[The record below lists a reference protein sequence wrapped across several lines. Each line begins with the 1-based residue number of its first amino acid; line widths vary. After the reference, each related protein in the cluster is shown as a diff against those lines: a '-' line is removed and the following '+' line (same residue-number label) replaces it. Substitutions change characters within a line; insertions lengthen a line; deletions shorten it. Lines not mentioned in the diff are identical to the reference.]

1 MVPVSCGES
10 ISTPFARVAQELTG
24 IHFKFLSCPHLVH
37 RIPPVIRT
45 SQRLSTA
52 LCTATPQVTRRN
64 SENTSDDRHHNHS
77 VFSRRPSVNPEF
89 PPRPCRP
96 AQPAPPR
103 APPKRP
109 PLPQPRRPREPHP
122 QLARARPR
130 PSPSRPHLGRSRY
143 AKPRPASP

>member
-64 SENTSDDRHHNHS
+64 SENTTDDRHHNHS

-89 PPRPCRP
+89 PPHPRPPRP
-96 AQPAPPR
+96 AQAAPATPAPSATRTTSTP
-103 APPKRP
+103 
-109 PLPQPRRPREPHP
+109 
-122 QLARARPR
+122 RPR
-130 PSPSRPHLGRSRY
+130 PSLGLATPDAGAQQRGPPY
-143 AKPRPASP
+143 